1 MVERSMIAEKD
12 KWDLT
17 NIFKSVEEWK
27 KCVDEITGALKD
39 FEAFRGKL
47 SEPKGLSKCL
57 ELKYELDRKVKL
69 VLLYSSLKSD
79 EDTRIGENQA
89 LRGQFMQLMAMY
101 NAAISFIDPELIE
114 IGEDLM
120 KLATEDGLEIYKQYF
135 DDILRGK
142 KHTLDADKEELLAK
156 MSEIT
161 SSASNIFGMI
171 NNADMVFEDVIDKDG
186 NKHKLTHSSA
196 AVHLKSEDRIL
207 RESANT
213 NMLKEYEV
221 RKNTIGQSFIENLKK
236 DRILANIRN
245 YNSSIE
251 MKLSEDN
258 IPLDVYTNLL
268 DTIEANRESL
278 YRLTDI
284 RKKVLEVDELY
295 TYDNMVSLVKDS
307 DSDINYEDAVKTVLE
322 SLKPLGEEYCK
333 KAKEGFESRWVDVYE
348 NIGKR
353 SGAYSFSVPGVHP
366 YILMNFNDSIHDMF
380 TLTHEMG
387 HAMHSYFTHQ
397 TQPQVYSSYTIFLA
411 EIASTVNEAFLYE
424 HLMATTTDPKNR
436 VYLLNERIDNF
447 RNTLFRQVSFAEFE
461 KRAHELAQKGA
472 VTREALNE
480 IFLEIN
486 RKEYGP
492 NMKFPE
498 NSELGWSRIP
508 HFYRSFYVYQYA
520 TGFCASVALVEKI
533 KNEGQLAL
541 DAYLNMLKGGS
552 SKYSI
557 DLLKEAGVDLT
568 TKAPIEAAMKNF
580 ASLVDELEQ
589 ELSKI

>member
-1 MVERSMIAEKD
+1 
-12 KWDLT
+12 
-17 NIFKSVEEWK
+17 
-27 KCVDEITGALKD
+27 
-39 FEAFRGKL
+39 
-47 SEPKGLSKCL
+47 
-57 ELKYELDRKVKL
+57 
-69 VLLYSSLKSD
+69 
-79 EDTRIGENQA
+79 
-89 LRGQFMQLMAMY
+89 
-101 NAAISFIDPELIE
+101 
-114 IGEDLM
+114 
-120 KLATEDGLEIYKQYF
+120 
-135 DDILRGK
+135 
-142 KHTLDADKEELLAK
+142 
-156 MSEIT
+156 
-161 SSASNIFGMI
+161 
-171 NNADMVFEDVIDKDG
+171 
-186 NKHKLTHSSA
+186 
-196 AVHLKSEDRIL
+196 
-207 RESANT
+207 
-213 NMLKEYEV
+213 
-221 RKNTIGQSFIENLKK
+221 
-236 DRILANIRN
+236 
-245 YNSSIE
+245 
-251 MKLSEDN
+251 
-258 IPLDVYTNLL
+258 
-268 DTIEANRESL
+268 
-278 YRLTDI
+278 
-284 RKKVLEVDELY
+284 
-295 TYDNMVSLVKDS
+295 
-307 DSDINYEDAVKTVLE
+307 
-322 SLKPLGEEYCK
+322 
-333 KAKEGFESRWVDVYE
+333 
-348 NIGKR
+348 
-353 SGAYSFSVPGVHP
+353 
-366 YILMNFNDSIHDMF
+366 
-380 TLTHEMG
+380 MG